1 MSDSSSE
8 EEPKLIIDE
17 DWKTQVQREK
27 EELKH
32 VEDSV
37 DETDE
42 AKVSDTTGEGELPP
56 PPPATFS
63 FLVTT
68 LASQAMAAL
77 GQIPGD
83 DGKPLPVNLDYA
95 RHFIDLIDTLEQKTK
110 GNLDEE
116 EKQFVEDTL
125 HQMRMMFVAIKQQQ
139 ST

>member
-1 MSDSSSE
+1 MSEE

-17 DWKTQVQREK
+17 DWKSQVERER
-27 EELKH
+27 EELKK
-32 VEDSV
+32 EEANESSDSAAA
-37 DETDE
+37 EGEE
-42 AKVSDTTGEGELPP
+42 AAEGELPP

-83 DGKPLPVNLDYA
+83 DGQPLPVNLDYA
-95 RHFIDLIDTLEQKTK
+95 RHFIDLISTLEEKTK

-116 EKQFVEDTL
+116 ESSFVEQTL
-125 HQMRMMFVAIKQQQ
+125 HQMRMMFVAVKQQQ
-139 ST
+139 S

>member
-1 MSDSSSE
+1 MSEE

-17 DWKTQVQREK
+17 DWKSQVERER
-27 EELKH
+27 EELKK
-32 VEDSV
+32 E
-37 DETDE
+37 E
-42 AKVSDTTGEGELPP
+42 ANESSEPAAGEGEAAAEGELPP

-83 DGKPLPVNLDYA
+83 DGQPLPVNLDYA
-95 RHFIDLIDTLEQKTK
+95 RHFIDLISTLEEKTK

-116 EKQFVEDTL
+116 ESSFVEQTL
-125 HQMRMMFVAIKQQQ
+125 HQMRMMFVAVKQQQ
-139 ST
+139 S

>member
-1 MSDSSSE
+1 MSEE

-17 DWKTQVQREK
+17 DWKTQVEREK
-27 EELKH
+27 EELRQK
-32 VEDSV
+32 ENEEESS
-37 DETDE
+37 EPS
-42 AKVSDTTGEGELPP
+42 ASDAPQDGEPGELPP

-83 DGKPLPVNLDYA
+83 DGNPMPVNLDYA
-95 RHFIDLIDTLEQKTK
+95 RHFIDLISTLEEKSK

-116 EKQFVEDTL
+116 EANFLEQTL
-125 HQMRMMFVAIKQQQ
+125 HQMRMMFVTVKQQQ
-139 ST
+139 A

>member
-1 MSDSSSE
+1 MSEE

-17 DWKTQVQREK
+17 DWKSQVERER
-27 EELKH
+27 EELKK
-32 VEDSV
+32 EEANESSDSAA
-37 DETDE
+37 TDGEE
-42 AKVSDTTGEGELPP
+42 AAEGELPP

-83 DGKPLPVNLDYA
+83 DGQPLPVNLDYA
-95 RHFIDLIDTLEQKTK
+95 RHFIDLISTLEEKTK

-116 EKQFVEDTL
+116 ESSFVEQTL
-125 HQMRMMFVAIKQQQ
+125 HQMRMMFVAVKQQQ
-139 ST
+139 S